1 VYSGNCSNTS
11 GAVKVEVNPPLAANI
26 ISASQTIYSGATPA
40 LINGSLPT
48 GGNGN
53 YTYSWEM
60 SLTGATSG
68 FSTLTAN
75 GQQFQP
81 GAITQTTWLR
91 RTVRSGDCD
100 LVSNVVQLTV
110 IPEVTNNVIQQN
122 QTICQNNA
130 AALLTGTTPAGGT
143 GSYTFLWEMSTTG
156 ANAGFTT

>member
-1 VYSGNCSNTS
+1 LPNGGTGTFTYLWQMSTVGATSGFVPAPNVNQNQNYTIAALQQTTWFRRVVYSGNCSNTS
-11 GAVKVEVNPPLAANI
+11 GAVKVEVNLPLAANI

-60 SLTGATSG
+60 SVTGATSG

-100 LVSNVVQLTV
+100 LVSN
-110 IPEVTNNVIQQN
+110 
-122 QTICQNNA
+122 
-130 AALLTGTTPAGGT
+130 
-143 GSYTFLWEMSTTG
+143 
-156 ANAGFTT
+156 